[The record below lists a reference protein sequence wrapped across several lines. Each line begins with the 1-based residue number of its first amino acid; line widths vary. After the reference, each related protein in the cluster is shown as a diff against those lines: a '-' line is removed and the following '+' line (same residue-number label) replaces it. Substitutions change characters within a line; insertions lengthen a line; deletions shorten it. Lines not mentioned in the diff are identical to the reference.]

1 MNLSAGSWSLYKW
14 PHTRKERN
22 AACLGGFTSAW
33 LPLGIW
39 SQHKHKH
46 QIIVSSHKT
55 VRWVESQL
63 SRLVLNLKSTHGR
76 GFQVELREG
85 GPFNYFLMRLIETFL

>member
-1 MNLSAGSWSLYKW
+1 MATHKK
-14 PHTRKERN
+14 REER
-22 AACLGGFTSAW
+22 CLFRGFHKCLVAV
-33 LPLGIW
+33 GDW
-39 SQHKHKH
+39 SQNKHTY

-55 VRWVESQL
+55 LRWVESQL

-76 GFQVELREG
+76 GFQVEFGEG